1 MAFSASLAR
10 FRGLV
15 SQAIS
20 QASPTGPGTG
30 ESFPV
35 SGSKD
40 DVARHFQGA
49 IFKLKEAEGYAFASA
64 PVARLTGGT
73 VELVFSGTYF
83 NSARKYR
90 KSDWLDQHV
99 EEVAFSVMNGSDWH
113 RGAAPTTFAV
123 PRDGDETAIFDKLTV
138 TSGGNLPYQLPIDE
152 VMSMGFTSI
161 NSDGSTSK
169 LQWQPWKPR
178 VAPAAPPAPPP
189 LVGFAAADL
198 GAVNAAP
205 RVILKA
211 LGVRP
216 DADDDTLCP
225 TTLGHLIATLGGLA
239 RGSLAV
245 AQALQPGDGYED
257 FIAELTQAFGEL
269 HDVDP
274 GLLADAAIEAREAVA
289 DTHASVPTPR
299 HAILGDA
306 LRRALQAVAVAP
318 KTDIDADA
326 DGADEAD
333 SAAATTAH
341 PTSSDPAVNAYIAQL
356 EASLARR
363 PPPPA
368 GEVTR
373 PTSSPPPRSTALAL
387 TSSTSASA
395 ALRLGRAGLAAAS
408 PPPLPSQPPLD
419 DNISEALAAF
429 FPTEAAGM
437 PLERAVAQAGGLP
450 LRTELARLNGARPL
464 QDGLLG
470 ADSFDSALEAMHD
483 ICTIEADLH
492 AKGAVWKRPP
502 QPPTFNAVKG
512 LIGALARAVHA
523 ARHMAPARAAT
534 PDEAHPGGPAARA
547 GGPPPPPDGS
557 PFAAGGLPVY
567 GASSKLAYAAT
578 STTGVDAAVIAP
590 LLTRA
595 ALAAEFT
602 ATPLPDVIPE
612 ARRLCAAF
620 GNPAIAYHL
629 SSGTADAPTSGEHLP
644 LSLHSSRAAVWRL
657 TQHLVSAAAADPDA
671 ASVRPLAIA
680 ISSLTGIKCADFTPL
695 LGGHA
700 VTKVRGKSAPKPGTA
715 GACAYGT
722 LVGDGARFSLLQ
734 AVSALATIICDTIGI
749 YAAQPAA
756 DAKRLCGIPKLAE
769 ELVVGAGVAGAVT
782 GLDDFFEQLAGEVAL
797 LRTGTDA
804 ANIDIAD
811 LVKAFTTESLPG
823 HVEDRR
829 FDEKFAAR
837 RPVAPAPP
845 APPPTNAP
853 TLKPKLATT
862 PPAGLQA
869 PALPGALPPAI
880 VAPGQR
886 QADPN
891 SKRSL
896 KAAAKLTG
904 GPPAKLPR
912 ATPAA
917 GATPGVDPI
926 AAAAAAFRQQQTLI
940 AQQFAAQN
948 PWPPAPPP
956 PPPAPLAP
964 PAAPLQ
970 ASAGVGAQWPCAL
983 TFLFGACTAT
993 SAGKPC
999 RRCADPRPAAAV
1011 PAGTRTAIK
1020 AACLDLVTQAK
1031 ILAGG

>member
-10 FRGLV
+10 FRVLV

-20 QASPTGPGTG
+20 QASPTGPDTG

-64 PVARLTGGT
+64 PVARLTCGT

-113 RGAAPTTFAV
+113 RGAVPTTFAV

-161 NSDGSTSK
+161 NSDGSISK
-169 LQWQPWKPR
+169 LQWQLWKPR

-198 GAVNAAP
+198 GAVNEAP

-245 AQALQPGDGYED
+245 AQALQPGDGYKD

-318 KTDIDADA
+318 KTDVDADA
-326 DGADEAD
+326 AGADEAD
-333 SAAATTAH
+333 SAAAITAH

-368 GEVTR
+368 CEITR
-373 PTSSPPPRSTALAL
+373 PASSPPPRSTALAL

-395 ALRLGRAGLAAAS
+395 ALRLGRAGLAAT
-408 PPPLPSQPPLD
+408 PPPTLPSQPTLD

-437 PLERAVAQAGGLP
+437 PLERAVEQAGGLP

-695 LGGHA
+695 LGCHA

-734 AVSALATIICDTIGI
+734 AVGALATIICDTVGV

-837 RPVAPAPP
+837 RPAAPAPP
-845 APPPTNAP
+845 APPLTNAP

-869 PALPGALPPAI
+869 PAQPGALPPAI

-904 GPPAKLPR
+904 GPPCE
-912 ATPAA
+912 
-917 GATPGVDPI
+917 
-926 AAAAAAFRQQQTLI
+926 
-940 AQQFAAQN
+940 
-948 PWPPAPPP
+948 
-956 PPPAPLAP
+956 
-964 PAAPLQ
+964 AAPRH
-970 ASAGVGAQWPCAL
+970 A
-983 TFLFGACTAT
+983 
-993 SAGKPC
+993 
-999 RRCADPRPAAAV
+999 RRGRDARRRPHRSR
-1011 PAGTRTAIK
+1011 GRR
-1020 AACLDLVTQAK
+1020 L
-1031 ILAGG
+1031 